1 MESVVNAVSLAA
13 TAASLALD
21 ASTDAVAPLWAQL
34 QLILSAALQV
44 TEAFWLLLGEALG
57 QAVRAVLT
65 HPKLAVAVIGVP
77 VVSVALNVGRWLIN
91 LSWERGLR
99 DSRSGRLQS
108 AGRRLAEVSLS
119 YSSGESDMDEARYEE
134 AEKDERSPDEKADA
148 ARPDPPSILS
158 VLQEKRL
165 SLMSF
170 FMGGFSGGTF
180 SKSDEC
186 LQFLVQRAEDV
197 QYESEELVFQ
207 QGTARSAFL
216 VVKQGEVVVEH
227 GCRSADVYSLGPG
240 NAVVGLLF
248 MLASISTTSSSA
260 CSVHSSSARAGAQGA
275 LVTAVPLEAFQDAF
289 ERFPK
294 AMQRLVQRLS
304 VRFSTVVFDTLST
317 YFGLRHEFMTS
328 STFKANEAGLAE
340 LREMSPAEA
349 FRPLLRCCGEKG
361 EKELERAERVC
372 CEAGNFAIPPQSRA
386 KHLMILL
393 EGDLAVEIPG
403 DSSSARVSPGDA
415 IGELSILTDKPSLV
429 HYRCISRCT
438 FAALSREVCTRLL
451 EDCPRDFTLT
461 LLHLIVGRT
470 ATWLHRV
477 DACLDW
483 LTVEGSSCLYR
494 QGDEMSGFFMVLSGR
509 LVALEK
515 VAEVKSKRVPG
526 PLRETSQTER
536 VTDLLQRGRL
546 CGELDCLRKS
556 CYSQTVRAC
565 RDSELCRVS
574 PTLLQLIAM
583 DFPQAILHF
592 SSYIGSRPSQSEDV
606 SSAKH
611 KTTITVVPATADVD
625 IHEVCSNLT
634 SALSKLGKTM
644 HISPSTDLFFSPGL
658 KGSARSLDE
667 GRLGRLLADME
678 ERSRWLVY
686 EAEPCGASITDWTK
700 RCVRQADHI
709 LVAANFNGQGRGDVP
724 QTPNER
730 YVQDAAPLYVSRE
743 LLLLHKGAGG
753 KTSQL
758 ASMDDWFVGSAA
770 HADALKPGVSGFVRH
785 HLFVHKGR
793 KCQRSTRHYLN
804 QRSWARRWH
813 HVRLGPEDARD
824 WARVARLIAGKA
836 VGVCFG
842 GGGAR
847 GNVHFGVIKAM
858 QELGIPIDVVSGTS
872 FGALAAAMYAISAP
886 EPSSLQRVVTRVM
899 TTQPLCPLRKLKR
912 RIPSRFST
920 RKLLWDLTF
929 PRTANFTGAFLNAM
943 LKEIFARRRCEDLL
957 IPFSCTSTDIVQFEE
972 KVHRD
977 GPLWRVVRASM
988 SLVGIA
994 PPLPHQERREDGK
1007 VSTTLLVDGGY
1018 SNQYPIEVLKEHGAG
1033 IVICVECC
1041 PDYSPVCTD
1050 YGDAVWGGLVTLKRR
1065 LMCCRR
1071 SGGEPDRDPPT
1082 QAEIQERL
1090 MYLVEALKD
1099 PHKER
1104 ADLVISP
1111 DVSPYSLLDMPKY
1124 KEIIDLGYNTARVA
1138 LGHWLAEAPESTQ
1151 EIIRAARAEEHV
1163 AKSLNEVEYGSRL
1176 TYATW
1181 RKNATRVAR
1190 KLLKRRS
1197 RTVPE
1202 NLDEAEYE
1210 AESEGG

>member
-1 MESVVNAVSLAA
+1 
-13 TAASLALD
+13 
-21 ASTDAVAPLWAQL
+21 
-34 QLILSAALQV
+34 
-44 TEAFWLLLGEALG
+44 
-57 QAVRAVLT
+57 
-65 HPKLAVAVIGVP
+65 
-77 VVSVALNVGRWLIN
+77 
-91 LSWERGLR
+91 
-99 DSRSGRLQS
+99 
-108 AGRRLAEVSLS
+108 
-119 YSSGESDMDEARYEE
+119 
-134 AEKDERSPDEKADA
+134 
-148 ARPDPPSILS
+148 
-158 VLQEKRL
+158 
-165 SLMSF
+165 
-170 FMGGFSGGTF
+170 
-180 SKSDEC
+180 
-186 LQFLVQRAEDV
+186 
-197 QYESEELVFQ
+197 
-207 QGTARSAFL
+207 
-216 VVKQGEVVVEH
+216 
-227 GCRSADVYSLGPG
+227 
-240 NAVVGLLF
+240 
-248 MLASISTTSSSA
+248 
-260 CSVHSSSARAGAQGA
+260 
-275 LVTAVPLEAFQDAF
+275 
-289 ERFPK
+289 
-294 AMQRLVQRLS
+294 
-304 VRFSTVVFDTLST
+304 
-317 YFGLRHEFMTS
+317 
-328 STFKANEAGLAE
+328 
-340 LREMSPAEA
+340 
-349 FRPLLRCCGEKG
+349 
-361 EKELERAERVC
+361 
-372 CEAGNFAIPPQSRA
+372 
-386 KHLMILL
+386 MILL

-686 EAEPCGASITDWTK
+686 EAEPCGAG
-700 RCVRQADHI
+700 
-709 LVAANFNGQGRGDVP
+709 VA
-724 QTPNER
+724 TSC
-730 YVQDAAPLYVSRE
+730 AAPLCRE
-743 LLLLHKGAGG
+743 HSARSFGDTK
-753 KTSQL
+753 
-758 ASMDDWFVGSAA
+758 FVGSAA

-899 TTQPLCPLRKLKR
+899 TTQ
-912 RIPSRFST
+912 FST

-1041 PDYSPVCTD
+1041 PDYSPVCRF
-1050 YGDAVWGGLVTLKRR
+1050 DAF
-1065 LMCCRR
+1065 
-1071 SGGEPDRDPPT
+1071 GE
-1082 QAEIQERL
+1082 
-1090 MYLVEALKD
+1090 
-1099 PHKER
+1099 
-1104 ADLVISP
+1104 
-1111 DVSPYSLLDMPKY
+1111 
-1124 KEIIDLGYNTARVA
+1124 
-1138 LGHWLAEAPESTQ
+1138 
-1151 EIIRAARAEEHV
+1151 
-1163 AKSLNEVEYGSRL
+1163 
-1176 TYATW
+1176 
-1181 RKNATRVAR
+1181 
-1190 KLLKRRS
+1190 
-1197 RTVPE
+1197 
-1202 NLDEAEYE
+1202 
-1210 AESEGG
+1210 

>member
-340 LREMSPAEA
+340 LREMSPAE
-349 FRPLLRCCGEKG
+349 
-361 EKELERAERVC
+361 RVC

-403 DSSSARVSPGDA
+403 DIIQLPPP
-415 IGELSILTDKPSLV
+415 GELSILTDKPSLV

-546 CGELDCLRKS
+546 F
-556 CYSQTVRAC
+556 
-565 RDSELCRVS
+565 S

-592 SSYIGSRPSQSEDV
+592 SSYIGSRPSH
-606 SSAKH
+606 AKH

-678 ERSRWLVY
+678 ERSRWLSLCWSVV
-686 EAEPCGASITDWTK
+686 ERP
-700 RCVRQADHI
+700 R
-709 LVAANFNGQGRGDVP
+709 
-724 QTPNER
+724 TPNER

-899 TTQPLCPLRKLKR
+899 TTQ
-912 RIPSRFST
+912 FST
-920 RKLLWDLTF
+920 WKLLWDLTF
-929 PRTANFTGAFLNAM
+929 PRTANFTGA
-943 LKEIFARRRCEDLL
+943 RSSR
-957 IPFSCTSTDIVQFEE
+957 
-972 KVHRD
+972 
-977 GPLWRVVRASM
+977 
-988 SLVGIA
+988 
-994 PPLPHQERREDGK
+994 QERREDGK

-1111 DVSPYSLLDMPKY
+1111 ESLLNK
-1124 KEIIDLGYNTARVA
+1124 VA
-1138 LGHWLAEAPESTQ
+1138 F
-1151 EIIRAARAEEHV
+1151 
-1163 AKSLNEVEYGSRL
+1163 
-1176 TYATW
+1176 
-1181 RKNATRVAR
+1181 
-1190 KLLKRRS
+1190 
-1197 RTVPE
+1197 
-1202 NLDEAEYE
+1202 
-1210 AESEGG
+1210 

>member
-1 MESVVNAVSLAA
+1 MESVANAVSLAA
-13 TAASLALD
+13 SAASLALD

-34 QLILSAALQV
+34 QLILSAAAQV
-44 TEAFWLLLGEALG
+44 TSAFWLLLAEALG
-57 QAVRAVLT
+57 QLGRAVLT

-77 VVSVALNVGRWLIN
+77 VVSVALNVGRWFIN

-108 AGRRLAEVSLS
+108 AGRRALSEVSMGGH
-119 YSSGESDMDEARYEE
+119 SSGEGESDMDEARWEE
-134 AEKDERSPDEKADA
+134 IERAEEQSPDVRYEAQRLPDA
-148 ARPDPPSILS
+148 SPSMLS
-158 VLQEKRL
+158 VLQEERTKGCR
-165 SLMSF
+165 F
-170 FMGGFSGGTF
+170 FMGGHSGGSF
-180 SKSDEC
+180 AKSDEC
-186 LQFLVQRAEDV
+186 LQFLEQQVEDIEY
-197 QYESEELVFQ
+197 QPDELVFQ
-207 QGTARSAFL
+207 QGSARSAFL

-227 GCRSADVYSLGPG
+227 GCRSADVYSVGPG
-240 NAVVGLLF
+240 NAIVGLLF
-248 MLASISTTSSSA
+248 MLASIPGGASTGSSW
-260 CSVHSSSARAGAQGA
+260 SVHSSSARAGAAGA
-275 LVTAVPLEAFQDAF
+275 LVSAVPLKAFKEAF

-317 YFGLRHEFMTS
+317 YFGLRSEFMTQ
-328 STFKANEAGLAE
+328 STFKANEAPLEE
-340 LREMSPAEA
+340 LRNLSPSEA
-349 FRPLLRCCGEKG
+349 FQPLLESCGEKG
-361 EKELERAERVC
+361 EKELEKAEMLKF
-372 CEAGNFAIPPQSRA
+372 EAGSFAIPPQSRA
-386 KHLMILL
+386 KHLLLLL
-393 EGDLAVEIPG
+393 EGDLAVEMQNGAETSRI
-403 DSSSARVSPGDA
+403 SPGNV
-415 IGELSILTDKPSLV
+415 IGELSILTDKASYIY
-429 HYRCISRCT
+429 YRCISKCV
-438 FAALSREVCTRLL
+438 FAALSREVCIRLL
-451 EDCPRDFTLT
+451 EECPRTFTLT

-470 ATWLHRV
+470 ASWLHRV

-515 VAEVKSKRVPG
+515 VEEKPGVPRV
-526 PLRETSQTER
+526 LRQSRQTER

-592 SSYIGSRPSQSEDV
+592 SSYIGSRPQQLQDV
-606 SSAKH
+606 SSAKY
-611 KTTITVVPATADVD
+611 KTTITVVPATKDVD

-658 KGSARSLDE
+658 KASQGSARSLDE

-686 EAEPCGASITDWTK
+686 EAEPNNDASITDWTK

-724 QTPNER
+724 QTPNEK
-730 YVQDAAPLYVSRE
+730 YVQDAAPLYVTRE

-753 KTSQL
+753 KASQL

-793 KCQRSTRHYLN
+793 KSQRSTRHYLN
-804 QRSWARRWH
+804 QRPWARRWH

-824 WARVARLIAGKA
+824 WARVARLLAGKA

-847 GNVHFGVIKAM
+847 GNVHFGVIQAM

-886 EPSSLQRVVTRVM
+886 EPSSLRRVVKRVM
-899 TTQPLCPLRKLKR
+899 TTQ
-912 RIPSRFST
+912 FST
-920 RKLLWDLTF
+920 RKLLMDLTF

-943 LKEIFARRRCEDLL
+943 LKDIFARRRCEDLL

-1007 VSTTLLVDGGY
+1007 VTTTLLVDGGY

-1065 LMCCRR
+1065 LLCCRR
-1071 SGGEPDRDPPT
+1071 NTANQDRDPPT

-1099 PHKER
+1099 PHRER
-1104 ADLVISP
+1104 ANLVISP
-1111 DVSPYSLLDMPKY
+1111 DVSPYGLLDMPKY
-1124 KEIIDLGYNTARVA
+1124 QEIIQLGYNTARVA
-1138 LGHWLAEAPESTQ
+1138 LGQWLADEAPDSIR
-1151 EIIRAARAEEHV
+1151 EIIRIAKEEEI
-1163 AKSLNEVEYGSRL
+1163 ASKSINEVEYGSRL
-1176 TYATW
+1176 NYATW

-1197 RTVPE
+1197 R
-1202 NLDEAEYE
+1202 A
-1210 AESEGG
+1210 ASEDHDDAAVNWHMVLLFS